1 MPNATL
7 NSLVFALAAAA
18 AAAPAAAEPQ
28 AVRGNQFIAM
38 MDGNTL
44 SGTSAAGTAFNLYF
58 LPGGIATYQDA
69 AGTRDSG
76 TWRLDEQGDVCVAW
90 QNAADRQDGCF
101 RVTVDGGKVTWKGK
115 EGGGR
120 ATLRGGITETLL
132 ETAGQ

>member
-7 NSLVFALAAAA
+7 NSLVLALAAA

-28 AVRGNQFIAM
+28 AVRGNQFISM

-90 QNAADRQDGCF
+90 QTADQQDGCF
-101 RVTVDGGKVTWKGK
+101 RVTVDGSKVAWEGK

-120 ATLRGGITETLL
+120 AALRGGITETLL

>member
-7 NSLVFALAAAA
+7 QSLLLALAAAA

-28 AVRGNQFIAM
+28 AVRGAQFISM

-44 SGTSAAGTAFNLYF
+44 SGTNAAGTAFNLYF
-58 LPGGIATYQDA
+58 LPGGTATYQDA
-69 AGTRDSG
+69 TGTRDSG
-76 TWRLDEQGDVCVAW
+76 TWRLDETGDVCVAW
-90 QNAADRQDGCF
+90 QNPADRQEGCF
-101 RVTVDGGKVTWKGK
+101 RVSVDRGKVVWEGK

-132 ETAGQ
+132 KGAGQ

>member
-7 NSLVFALAAAA
+7 NSLVLVLAAA

-28 AVRGNQFIAM
+28 AVRGNQFITM

-58 LPGGIATYQDA
+58 LPGGIATFQDA

-76 TWRLDEQGDVCVAW
+76 TWRLDEAGDVYVAW

-101 RVTVDGGKVTWKGK
+101 RVTVDGGKVTWEGK